1 MKEGS
6 YTNLWGFFLS
16 YVLIGRPY
24 SCCLHL
30 FQVTILSVGDVNV
43 PFQGTWTGW
52 MEMHVVQ
59 EKKNGDLKSHDWVE
73 IKAFLSHP
81 LTMNIEDG

>member
-1 MKEGS
+1 
-6 YTNLWGFFLS
+6 
-16 YVLIGRPY
+16 
-24 SCCLHL
+24 
-30 FQVTILSVGDVNV
+30 
-43 PFQGTWTGW
+43 